1 MNVFS
6 GRHRASQ
13 SDPICPVVRIAAT
26 GDLHIRGDED
36 FELGE
41 ALVSAGRN
49 ADVLLLAGD
58 LTESGR
64 LLEAEAAANLLAS
77 VPVPVIAVLGNHDRR
92 SLRMVALRRV
102 FERSGIEVLDG
113 AATVLTLPTGS
124 RIGIAG
130 TTGSGGGFWP
140 VEGPVAVHAR
150 AMKRLALRANQE
162 AAALDQALSLLAT
175 DARIAL
181 MHFSPTTSTLGK
193 EPIGKYWMLGNSELG
208 AVIDRR
214 VPDLVV
220 HGHAHLGNLC
230 GLTPGQVPVRNVAL
244 PVVGHVHFE
253 EIVLP
258 PAMVAQ
264 PVAMLHGS

>member
-193 EPIGKYWMLGNSELG
+193 EPIGKYWMLGNCELG
-208 AVIDRR
+208 LVLDRHR
-214 VPDLVV
+214 PDLVI
-220 HGHAHLGNLC
+220 HGHAHLGNLE
-230 GLTPGQVPVRNVAL
+230 GHTIGGVPVRNVAVSITSGVYLESL
-244 PVVGHVHFE
+244 PRANSV
-253 EIVLP
+253 
-258 PAMVAQ
+258 PAQFLACTRT
-264 PVAMLHGS
+264 